1 MANLQNEPTY
11 NIKRAINKLLLSG
24 FVVISFGAYALHK
37 PSTPLIAN
45 SGGITPTQDPQAQQ
59 ATSPTQTD
67 PAATTTPDGQSLTNT
82 SLQPAAQAASADQI
96 PTLTSPPPTPA
107 PTETATG
114 LFKDGSYTGSTEN
127 AFYGMVQVKT
137 VIQNHKIAVVQL
149 LQFPNDRRTSQ
160 RINAIAIPF
169 LQQEAIQAQS
179 ANVDIISGATLT
191 SQAFAQSLQTTLD
204 KARN

>member
-1 MANLQNEPTY
+1 MANPRNEPTY
-11 NIKRAINKLLLSG
+11 NFKRGINKLLLSS
-24 FVVISFGAYALHK
+24 FVVFSFIAYALHK
-37 PSTPLIAN
+37 PSTN
-45 SGGITPTQDPQAQQ
+45 SDVNPGGLQPTQGPLAQQ
-59 ATSPTQTD
+59 AISPTPAD
-67 PAATTTPDGQSLTNT
+67 PSTTPTPDGQSPT
-82 SLQPAAQAASADQI
+82 SNSPV
-96 PTLTSPPPTPA
+96 PTTVQTVPPTSPPPTPA

-114 LFKDGSYTGSTEN
+114 LFKDGSYTGSTED
-127 AFYGMVQVKT
+127 AFYGMVQVNT
-137 VIQNHKIAVVQL
+137 VIQNHKIAGVQL

-160 RINAIAIPF
+160 RINAIAIPY